1 MFLCHDA
8 AHNFGGLHAR
18 ISFSSAPDL
27 RKNVAAP
34 EEQLPCVSVNGGNI
48 L

>member
-1 MFLCHDA
+1 MFLCYDA
-8 AHNFGGLHAR
+8 AHNFGGYMQEYL
-18 ISFSSAPDL
+18 FL
-27 RKNVAAP
+27 RRLICVKNVAAP